1 MARETQLFLQAHV
14 AIYTSEREAHAS
26 GRTET
31 AVGIKSGGS
40 WNTPEIKHPLF
51 SFPLFSAIVSM
62 YEDIKFFTLTLFA
75 CYSFICE
82 DQEYFSEGYD
92 DYLSLPGGGG
102 YHNLNFKK
110 NWFCRGHLT
119 LPIDPSILWY

>member
-40 WNTPEIKHPLF
+40 WNTLGLEIKHPLF
-51 SFPLFSAIVSM
+51 SFPLFSASVSM

-75 CYSFICE
+75 C
-82 DQEYFSEGYD
+82 
-92 DYLSLPGGGG
+92 
-102 YHNLNFKK
+102 
-110 NWFCRGHLT
+110 
-119 LPIDPSILWY
+119 

>member
-31 AVGIKSGGS
+31 AVGIKGGGS

-75 CYSFICE
+75 CYNFICE

-102 YHNLNFKK
+102 SDAF
-110 NWFCRGHLT
+110 FFGGGGV
-119 LPIDPSILWY
+119 S

>member
-51 SFPLFSAIVSM
+51 LGVWCI
-62 YEDIKFFTLTLFA
+62 FF
-75 CYSFICE
+75 
-82 DQEYFSEGYD
+82 
-92 DYLSLPGGGG
+92 GGGG
-102 YHNLNFKK
+102 IIIWILKK
-110 NWFCRGHLT
+110 L
-119 LPIDPSILWY
+119 ILQGAPNPPARSKHFVILKK

>member
-26 GRTET
+26 SRTET

-40 WNTPEIKHPLF
+40 WNTPEIKHPRF

-75 CYSFICE
+75 C
-82 DQEYFSEGYD
+82 
-92 DYLSLPGGGG
+92 
-102 YHNLNFKK
+102 
-110 NWFCRGHLT
+110 
-119 LPIDPSILWY
+119 